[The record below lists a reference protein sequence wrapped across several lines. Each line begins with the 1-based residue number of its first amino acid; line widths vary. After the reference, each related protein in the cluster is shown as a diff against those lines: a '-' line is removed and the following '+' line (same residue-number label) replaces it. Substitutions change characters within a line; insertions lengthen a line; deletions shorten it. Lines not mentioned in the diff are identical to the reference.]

1 VSNFVGIPTD
11 CPHREKNGW
20 TGDAHLAAETGVEVR
35 GWRDLEQEF
44 LAFAQLER
52 VAHGIFVAIFVLLGV
67 VGVANTVLLAAFER
81 TREIGMLMALG
92 MRGTGIQRVFILEG
106 ALLGLVGA
114 GVGSLLALVLM
125 VPYATIGLDL
135 SALYG
140 DVDIGYPVKD
150 RIYGA
155 LSAGALGAVWL
166 LTAALSALA
175 SLYPAL
181 RASRQ
186 RPAEA
191 LRHV

>member
-1 VSNFVGIPTD
+1 V
-11 CPHREKNGW
+11 
-20 TGDAHLAAETGVEVR
+20 L
-35 GWRDLEQEF
+35 GWRDLEQDF
-44 LAFAQLER
+44 IALARSER
-52 VAHGIFVAIFVLLGV
+52 ITHGIFVAIFVLLGV

-92 MRGTGIQRVFILEG
+92 MRGAGIRRVFVLEG

-114 GVGSLLALVLM
+114 GVGTALSLLLI

-135 SALYG
+135 TALYG
-140 DVDIGYPVKD
+140 EIDLGYPVKD

-155 LSAGALGAVWL
+155 LSAGALGTVWL
-166 LTAALSALA
+166 LTALLSAVA

>member
-1 VSNFVGIPTD
+1 
-11 CPHREKNGW
+11 
-20 TGDAHLAAETGVEVR
+20 
-35 GWRDLEQEF
+35 
-44 LAFAQLER
+44 
-52 VAHGIFVAIFVLLGV
+52 
-67 VGVANTVLLAAFER
+67 
-81 TREIGMLMALG
+81 
-92 MRGTGIQRVFILEG
+92 VFILEG

-166 LTAALSALA
+166 LWPL
-175 SLYPAL
+175 L
-181 RASRQ
+181 RAVAILAIDAVIFVLLGTGAYLYLR
-186 RPAEA
+186 RWRRRREHAAEEEAPPVEEEVPLPAAEA
-191 LRHV
+191 DESPPSEEEPVPPPVPARDRAAEVEARLQAIKRRLGKEG